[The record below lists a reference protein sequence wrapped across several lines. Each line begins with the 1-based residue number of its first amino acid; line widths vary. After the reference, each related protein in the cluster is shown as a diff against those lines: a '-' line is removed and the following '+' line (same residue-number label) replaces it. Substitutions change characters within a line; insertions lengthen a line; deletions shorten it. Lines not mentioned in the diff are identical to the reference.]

1 MGNNTSVG
9 STPYDDVF
17 KTLINDC
24 KPLVLPVLNEVF
36 GENYTGNEEI
46 VFSQN
51 EHFLNK
57 QNGEEEKRI
66 TDSSFTVIG
75 EKTKKYLF
83 ECQSTPDDSM
93 LVRIFEYA
101 TQIALDESEI
111 VKNVLEVTIPNSA
124 ILFLRSN
131 KSTPDKMQIVI
142 NTPGG
147 SVAFDVLVMKVR
159 KYNLEDI
166 FEKNLLFLIPFYIF
180 NYSSK
185 KQLDELNTDEGKL
198 NTLIGKY
205 KHIVEHLDT
214 LTEQGKLSAYNRT
227 TILEMANK

>member
-1 MGNNTSVG
+1 MGNNTAVG

-24 KPLVLPVLNEVF
+24 KPLVLPVLNEIF

-46 VFSQN
+46 VYSQN

-83 ECQSTPDDSM
+83 ECQSTSDDSM

-111 VKNVLEVTIPNSA
+111 VKN
-124 ILFLRSN
+124 
-131 KSTPDKMQIVI
+131 
-142 NTPGG
+142 
-147 SVAFDVLVMKVR
+147 
-159 KYNLEDI
+159 
-166 FEKNLLFLIPFYIF
+166 
-180 NYSSK
+180 
-185 KQLDELNTDEGKL
+185 
-198 NTLIGKY
+198 
-205 KHIVEHLDT
+205 
-214 LTEQGKLSAYNRT
+214 
-227 TILEMANK
+227 